1 MFLLISLSVCDVS
14 DRMVDED
21 FRIAHESFRKMFT
34 ARAQAVKTW
43 LVGEP
48 IPHAEIRTKKMTEAA

>member
-1 MFLLISLSVCDVS
+1 
-14 DRMVDED
+14 MVDED